1 MPAWSAPA
9 RTASAASS
17 HRAGEGSATPASYT
31 DAFASSAPPTVRRPP
46 LAIVAGP
53 TATGKTDLAIEIAL
67 GIRAGGRPA
76 EVISADSRQVYRGM
90 DVGTAK
96 PTLEER
102 RGVPHHGL
110 DLAEPD
116 EPFSVADFVEHTTG
130 VLAALAEADG
140 IAILAG
146 GTGFW
151 IAAVAGG
158 LPVEKLPWDPAL
170 RAALEADLARDGLP
184 SLAARL
190 ELRAPGLA
198 RRTDLRNP
206 RRVVRALEIACLAG
220 DIPLPEPR
228 GYPGPILRI
237 GLDVADRALHRARI
251 ARRAAAQLDGGILPE
266 AEALRA
272 RFDPGLPAFS
282 GIGYHEAWDL
292 LDGRLD
298 RAGYLAVNVRRNVA
312 FARRQRTWF
321 RREPADLVLDAADP
335 RAAGRAVDA
344 ALAFARPGS

>member
-1 MPAWSAPA
+1 VV
-9 RTASAASS
+9 
-17 HRAGEGSATPASYT
+17 G
-31 DAFASSAPPTVRRPP
+31 
-46 LAIVAGP
+46 GP

-67 GIRAGGRPA
+67 AVRAAGRRA
-76 EVISADSRQVYRGM
+76 DIISADSRQIYRGM

-96 PTLEER
+96 PTLKER

-110 DLAEPD
+110 DLVEPD
-116 EPFSVADFVEHTTG
+116 QAFSVADFVEHASG
-130 VLAALAEADG
+130 VLAALAGAEG
-140 IAILAG
+140 VAILAG

-158 LPVEKLPWDPAL
+158 LPVEQLPWDPAV
-170 RAALEADLARDGLP
+170 RAMLEADLARDGLP
-184 SLAARL
+184 SLIARL
-190 ELRAPGLA
+190 QGLA
-198 RRTDLRNP
+198 PARAERTDLRNP
-206 RRVVRALEIACLAG
+206 RRVVRALEIAILAG
-220 DIPLPEPR
+220 DAPLPAPA

-237 GLDVADRALHRARI
+237 NLDVPDHAQHRAWI
-251 ARRAAAQLDGGILPE
+251 ARRAETQLDGGILPE

-282 GIGYHEAWDL
+282 GIGYREAWDL

-321 RREPADLVLDAADP
+321 RREPVGLAIDATATGAVD
-335 RAAGRAVDA
+335 RAVA
-344 ALAFARPGS
+344 AARAFIDS